1 MQWSERATIGKPS
14 GESVRG
20 RRDSP
25 DIFSPIFVHSVI
37 TNGTDNRPLA
47 IIRIDGKEVHCLL
60 DSGSNR
66 SIVGSAGMEM
76 LKELGYRVDQ
86 SQTSVIYT
94 ATTTPSPV
102 SGSMRVPCDFKDR
115 VKVIEF
121 LACPSISHSF
131 ILGVDF
137 WSAFEVQVQNVNGIW
152 HCNSIEV
159 LDSDKRKQGI
169 VELEHLSQIQ
179 RALANRAIEQ
189 FKSLANDNRLGR
201 TRLFYQEI
209 DTGDSAPTVQRHYP
223 VSPAV
228 QQRMSNELDRMISLG
243 VVERSRSPWRSPV
256 VLVKKANGKDRLCI
270 DCRKVNSVTKFDSYP
285 LPYVSS
291 ILDNLGQTKYLS
303 SVDLKDAFWQ
313 IPLSE
318 SAKEKTA
325 FVVPGRGLW
334 QMKVVPFGMKNSAQA
349 MQRLVDM
356 LFSGE
361 HGVFTYLDDII
372 IVTETFEEHIR
383 LLELVH
389 ARLVE
394 ANLTINYDKCQFFR
408 PSLKYLGFIVDVR
421 GLHTDPDKVQAIN
434 DYPCPKTSTEVK
446 RFVGMASW
454 YRRFIK
460 DFASISAPIHDVT
473 AGISKGKPIKWTEGA
488 DKAFQDLK
496 SALSNSPVL
505 TTPDF
510 SKPFTVHCDA
520 SNSGVGAVL
529 TQGAEEAPIA
539 FASKKLSHEHRNYTA
554 TERECFAV
562 LFGVEKFRPYI
573 EGAHFT
579 VVTDHSSLKWLFNQQ
594 NLPGRLSRWVTKLMK
609 YSFTTIHRKGSSNL
623 VPDALSRIYEQEQKA
638 DDATA
643 NTVRVNAISSS
654 FSWSELCV
662 LDCDPKESDEWYN
675 TMLARFGKSTSAD
688 DTPFFVRNGQLYFKA
703 TPLPGRKHAFP
714 FRKVVP
720 ESWKSRV
727 MDESHAAPSAGHL
740 GVSKT
745 KARICQ
751 RYFWPKMGHDIER
764 YVRSCGVCLQSK
776 SRNGV
781 KNQGLMG
788 KFKFANAPF
797 QMISMDFIGPLTSS
811 SQQNT
816 VILVITDWFS
826 KFVSLFPLRRA
837 TAAKVVEVLERQ
849 IFLQFGVP
857 EVVIMDNGKQ
867 FVSKELMALF
877 EKYRIRKIWYNSFY
891 HPQNNFT
898 ERYNRTIGNC
908 LRAFVGD
915 NQRKWDVALPMI
927 QLALRTAVHATT
939 GFTPYFL
946 NYGREYVA
954 AGNDYSELSE
964 GVRTTQR
971 QYSKFLE
978 EYSVVANDVQE
989 RMRRAYDRNKS
1000 RYDQNR
1006 KQVDFAIGDLIYRR
1020 NFALSNA
1027 SQHISAKLLPKY
1039 VPLYILRKTS
1049 DSTFDLGDENGR
1061 FVGNYHV
1068 KDFFK
1073 PTP

>member
-1 MQWSERATIGKPS
+1 M
-14 GESVRG
+14 
-20 RRDSP
+20 
-25 DIFSPIFVHSVI
+25 
-37 TNGTDNRPLA
+37 
-47 IIRIDGKEVHCLL
+47 L

-66 SIVGSAGMEM
+66 SIVGPAGIVM
-76 LKELGYRVDQ
+76 LEKLGYGIDR

-94 ATTTPSPV
+94 ATATTGAV
-102 SGSMRVPCDFKDR
+102 SGSMKVPCEFRDR
-115 VKVIEF
+115 IKVIEF
-121 LACPSISHSF
+121 LVCPTISHNF

-137 WSAFEVQVQNVNGIW
+137 WSAFEVQVQNVNGTW

-159 LDSDKRKQGI
+159 SESEQRKQGL
-169 VELEHLSQIQ
+169 VEFEHLSP
-179 RALANRAIEQ
+179 AEGEVANQTIEQ
-189 FKSLANDNRLGR
+189 FRSRADDSQLGR
-201 TRLFYQEI
+201 TSLFFQEI
-209 DTGDSAPTVQRHYP
+209 DTGDSPPTVQRHYP
-223 VSPAV
+223 VSPHV
-228 QQRMSNELDRMISLG
+228 QQRMSEQLDRMISLD

-318 SAKEKTA
+318 AAKEKTA

-349 MQRLVDM
+349 MQRLVDL
-356 LFSGE
+356 LFADEKGI
-361 HGVFTYLDDII
+361 FTYLDDII
-372 IVTETFEEHIR
+372 VVTETFEDHIR
-383 LLELVH
+383 LLNLVCS
-389 ARLVE
+389 RLVE
-394 ANLTINYDKCQFFR
+394 ANLTINFEKCQFFR
-408 PSLKYLGFIVDVR
+408 PSLKYLGFIVDSR

-434 DYPCPKTSTEVK
+434 DYPAPKNSTEVK

-473 AGISKGKPIKWTEGA
+473 AGIAKGKPIKWTDEA
-488 DKAFQDLK
+488 DKAFHELK
-496 SALSNSPVL
+496 VALSDSPVL
-505 TTPDF
+505 ATPDF

-529 TQGAEEAPIA
+529 TQGVEEAPIA

-609 YSFTTIHRKGSSNL
+609 YSFTTVHRKGSSNL
-623 VPDALSRIYEQEQKA
+623 VPDALSRIYEYEQKV

-643 NTVRVNAISSS
+643 SAVKISAIFNA
-654 FSWSELCV
+654 FVWSEFCV
-662 LDCDPKESDEWYN
+662 LECVPLESDEWYN
-675 TMLARFGKSTSAD
+675 AMLARFEKSTSSD
-688 DTPFFVRNGQLYFKA
+688 DTPFFVRNGQLYFK
-703 TPLPGRKHAFP
+703 TKPLPGQAHAFP

-727 MDESHAAPSAGHL
+727 MEEGHMEPTAGHL

-745 KARICQ
+745 KSRICQ
-751 RYFWPKMGHDIER
+751 RYFWPRMGHDIEK
-764 YVRSCGVCLQSK
+764 YVQSCGVCLQSK

-781 KNQGLMG
+781 RSQGLMG

-816 VILVITDWFS
+816 VILVVTDWFT

-837 TAAKVVEVLERQ
+837 TAAKVVEVLERH

-877 EKYRIRKIWYNSFY
+877 DRYRVRKIWYNSFY

-915 NQRKWDVALPMI
+915 NQRRWDVMLPMI

-939 GFTPYFL
+939 GYTPYFL

-964 GVRTTQR
+964 NVKTTHSR
-971 QYSKFLE
+971 YSKFLDD
-978 EYSVVANDVQE
+978 YRGVANDVQE
-989 RMRRAYDRNKS
+989 RMKKAYDRNKS
-1000 RYDQNR
+1000 RYDQKR
-1006 KQVDFAIGDLIYRR
+1006 KQVDFAVGELIYRR

-1027 SQHISAKLLPKY
+1027 SQNISAKLLPKFI
-1039 VPLYILRKTS
+1039 PLYVMRKTS
-1049 DSTFDLGDENGR
+1049 DSTFDLCDENGK

-1073 PTP
+1073 ATPNEFPLCEYSTSGGVL